1 MEYAR
6 GRIVLLAV
14 VAAVGIAFG
23 GCHPSSVRP
32 QSPPFES
39 QSMSLPTPTLDAERA
54 VTFDA
59 LPSAEKKRELDFIW
73 GTRGCNPDAVEV
85 VGAHQHM
92 FGLMRES
99 MDSPRETQKERLW
112 AEAYEYGRKT
122 CYHPPP
128 WLFEMLR
135 RDYPRAFY
143 LYYAYYFPG
152 NATGFMEE
160 DPIAFHAF
168 QIGLKL
174 ATNGQYRTA
183 EPALINSVKHSGDF
197 VEAWDVL
204 GSVYAAD
211 GRQRDSMETWR
222 KTLDHYGFPI
232 PEEENFG
239 PRPAWISALVLYERT
254 GNKWSA
260 SASNVSN

>member
-1 MEYAR
+1 
-6 GRIVLLAV
+6 LLTLG
-14 VAAVGIAFG
+14 AAVGIAFG

-32 QSPPFES
+32 QSPPFGP
-39 QSMSLPTPTLDAERA
+39 QSMSLTTPTLGEERV

-73 GTRGCNPDAVEV
+73 GTKGCNPDAVEV

-99 MDSPRETQKERLW
+99 MDSPRETQKDRLW

-135 RDYPRAFY
+135 KHYPRAFY
-143 LYYAYYFPG
+143 LYYVYYFPG
-152 NATGFMEE
+152 DAIGFMEE

-174 ATNGQYRTA
+174 ATNGQYQTA
-183 EPALINSVKHSGDF
+183 ERALINSVKHSSDF

-204 GSVYAAD
+204 GSVDAAD

-254 GNKWSA
+254 RNQWSA
-260 SASNVSN
+260 NGLNISN